1 MPENVTARR
10 EQQVIPTYIPKE
22 PNAMPMFFEK
32 KPYQGASGRLYP
44 LPYSDGITDE
54 KKDVSYEVYTL
65 ENEYIQTQVLPAIGG
80 KILSGYDKI
89 GHYDFHLPQPGHQ
102 ARTGGSGRR
111 MDLRWHRVQ
120 LAAASPPHHLPAA
133 GGVS

>member
-44 LPYSDGITDE
+44 LPVAIR
-54 KKDVSYEVYTL
+54 VSTRWCMEPLVS
-65 ENEYIQTQVLPAIGG
+65 EQTVL
-80 KILSGYDKI
+80 
-89 GHYDFHLPQPGHQ
+89 
-102 ARTGGSGRR
+102 
-111 MDLRWHRVQ
+111 
-120 LAAASPPHHLPAA
+120 
-133 GGVS
+133 

>member
-65 ENEYIQTQVLPAIGG
+65 EN
-80 KILSGYDKI
+80 
-89 GHYDFHLPQPGHQ
+89 
-102 ARTGGSGRR
+102 
-111 MDLRWHRVQ
+111 
-120 LAAASPPHHLPAA
+120 
-133 GGVS
+133 